1 MCYTIA
7 LNFEDGITR
16 FVDCRKGE
24 KVLDAAFRNKINLPM
39 DCSDGVCGTC
49 KCRAESGSYDM
60 GEDYIEDALTEDEAA
75 EGLVLTCQM
84 VPSSDCVISV
94 PVTAAS
100 CKTGQ
105 QVFAATV
112 TRIEPQQ
119 DAAVVLKLDAEDA
132 PAFLPGQYVNI
143 AVPGSSGHRSY
154 SFSTAPGERS
164 LGFLIKKIEGG
175 LMSGWLTRARTGDRL
190 ELTCVLDA
198 GARTLLTTPGAGKI
212 YRTAGG
218 PGRMTT
224 EIEVG
229 PGAVC
234 EYLPQETIL
243 FDGADAWIETRVRLA
258 RDATYL
264 GWDFLCLGRPAAGEG
279 FGKGAVRQRVEVIRA
294 GRPIWYERLDLPAGS
309 PHLQARFSLAG
320 QPIVATMVY
329 AGPMLEGTD
338 ERIRAEAGE
347 DAPGVFS
354 VSQLEDA
361 VVCRYLGASMT
372 QAKTLFGR
380 AWQVL
385 RAGPMGKR
393 AVAPRIWA
401 T

>member
-1 MCYTIA
+1 MA
-7 LNFEDGITR
+7 E
-16 FVDCRKGE
+16 
-24 KVLDAAFRNKINLPM
+24 AAASP
-39 DCSDGVCGTC
+39 TH
-49 KCRAESGSYDM
+49 AESTGFCFRD
-60 GEDYIEDALTEDEAA
+60 T
-75 EGLVLTCQM
+75 T
-84 VPSSDCVISV
+84 PSS
-94 PVTAAS
+94 AAD
-100 CKTGQ
+100 GGW
-105 QVFAATV
+105 
-112 TRIEPQQ
+112 
-119 DAAVVLKLDAEDA
+119 LGKLDMRFA
-132 PAFLPGQYVNI
+132 PLAGKTRLVSRSHVGPLVVQRPFHPETDGTTHVYVLHPPGGI
-143 AVPGSSGHRSY
+143 AG
-154 SFSTAPGERS
+154 
-164 LGFLIKKIEGG
+164 
-175 LMSGWLTRARTGDRL
+175 GDRL

-243 FDGADAWIETRVRLA
+243 FDGADARIETRVRLA

-354 VSQLEDA
+354 VSQLEDV